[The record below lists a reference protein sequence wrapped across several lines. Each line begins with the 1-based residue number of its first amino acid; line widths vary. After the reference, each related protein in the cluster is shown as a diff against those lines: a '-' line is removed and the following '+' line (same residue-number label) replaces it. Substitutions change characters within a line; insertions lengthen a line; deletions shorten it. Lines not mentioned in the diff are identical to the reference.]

1 MVLRRA
7 MANRATIKIGPAI
20 DAKLYKEFVAV
31 AKENGQSQRFLLEKA
46 IEHYIRTVVPS
57 QRTVRPEVMEAFRRS
72 NEKFQDLYRKLAE
85 KMKESVYLTA
95 REVLPIHHQQIDN
108 YSGSHGMTA
117 NGLIGYAAS

>member
-1 MVLRRA
+1 

-46 IEHYIRTVVPS
+46 IEHYLRTVVPS
-57 QRTVRPEVMEAFRRS
+57 QRTVRLEVMKAFRRS

-85 KMKESVYLTA
+85 
-95 REVLPIHHQQIDN
+95 
-108 YSGSHGMTA
+108 
-117 NGLIGYAAS
+117 